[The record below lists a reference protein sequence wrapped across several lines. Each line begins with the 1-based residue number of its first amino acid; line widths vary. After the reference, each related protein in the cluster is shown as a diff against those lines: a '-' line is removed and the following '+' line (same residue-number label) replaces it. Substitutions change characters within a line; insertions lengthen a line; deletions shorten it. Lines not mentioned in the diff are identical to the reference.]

1 LVSSTWQSAAADNPS
16 QKDQVLNDAAAMAAY
31 VLQGLPQLEPAI
43 MDKLFWPNVPNLT
56 AVHLQ
61 EQVAC
66 SNRDQLST
74 SIQMA
79 LQPLRK

>member
-1 LVSSTWQSAAADNPS
+1 
-16 QKDQVLNDAAAMAAY
+16 MAVY